1 MEGIS
6 PPTITLAFADFEEIH
21 PLSSLAL
28 IRLVV
33 PNGRNHWMLRLQFP
47 AILSECL
54 YAFRL
59 HRYAQQVLRLS
70 RNLGTRSPRLFA
82 AYQS

>member
-33 PNGRNHWMLRLQFP
+33 P
-47 AILSECL
+47 
-54 YAFRL
+54 
-59 HRYAQQVLRLS
+59 RLS
-70 RNLGTRSPRLFA
+70 HHDVTPSISSDVVRVFYTPFGCAVTPLRVRLTL
-82 AYQS
+82 SM